1 MIPAILGRKL
11 GMTQI
16 FVDGRRYGV
25 TVVAAGP
32 CAVTQVKTVESD
44 GYNAVQMG
52 FEDKPERLC
61 LKPELGHAKKAGAPV
76 KRFYREMRY
85 PPTAAPEVKPG
96 DEIKV
101 GAFEGV
107 LVVDVVGVSKG
118 KGTQGVVKRWNFRGM
133 PGSHGCSKRHRAP
146 GAIGRMGSISKGVFK
161 GKHMAGRLGN
171 ERVTVRCDLIKVD
184 PEKNI
189 LLLRGPVPGAEGGL
203 VFVRKSK
210 IDAVVAAR
218 RERAKASAEAAAK
231 SGAKGAAARKGAQ
244 SSAPARK

>member
-1 MIPAILGRKL
+1 VIIPAILGRKL

-16 FVDGRRYGV
+16 FQDGRRLGV
-25 TVVAAGP
+25 TVIAAGP

-44 GYNAVQMG
+44 GYNAIQMG

-61 LKPELGHAKKAGAPV
+61 LEPEIGHAKKAGAPV

-85 PPTAAPEVKPG
+85 PAAAAPEFKAG

-101 GAFEGV
+101 GAFDGV

-118 KGTQGVVKRWNFRGM
+118 KGTQGVVKRWGFRGM
-133 PGSHGCSKRHRAP
+133 PASHGCSKRHRAP
-146 GAIGRMGSISKGVFK
+146 GAVGRMGSISKGVFK
-161 GKHMAGRLGN
+161 GKHMAGRMGN
-171 ERVTVRCDLIKVD
+171 DRVTVRCDLVKVD
-184 PEKNI
+184 PEKN
-189 LLLRGPVPGAEGGL
+189 LLILRGPVPGAEGGL

-218 RERAKASAEAAAK
+218 RERVRASAEEAAAK
-231 SGAKGAAARKGAQ
+231 GGKGGARKAPAAARK
-244 SSAPARK
+244 